1 METLRETPRA
11 RMLVAYDRRAVY
23 ELLREETP
31 HGLRETL
38 HAGRMGAQ
46 LSPAQTRE
54 LERHL
59 NAWMQRALGALPLRD
74 ALLVDEQRGR
84 RVFSL
89 LCATQTRER
98 ASVPAGLVGRLTELP
113 VALDELPGALAA
125 APALVALAARA
136 SRDELALAA
145 LDTDDEFPFP
155 EDLVALALASPKP
168 SAPNPPCFEQPGGW
182 RRSSAALLAITGV
195 ALLVLP
201 LLLGAIPR
209 QSAGLPLALITL
221 ALLVGIKA
229 GWAGYSGSLCIWLVA
244 NLPGFHHDSSLPA
257 SLWPALPLL
266 TLGLSLLWLDPQVHA
281 LWGWLRRRWRG
292 R

>member
-1 METLRETPRA
+1 MPQA
-11 RMLVAYDRRAVY
+11 RTLVAYDRQAIY

-31 HGLRETL
+31 HGLRKAL
-38 HAGRMGAQ
+38 RDGRLGTQ
-46 LSPAQTRE
+46 LSPAQSRE
-54 LERHL
+54 LDRHL
-59 NAWMQRALGALPLRD
+59 NAWGQRALGDLPLRD

-89 LCATQTRER
+89 LCTTQTRER
-98 ASVPAGLVGRLTELP
+98 ADVPAGLLGRLAELP

-125 APALVALAARA
+125 APGLVALAARA
-136 SRDELALAA
+136 GRDGLALAA
-145 LDTDDEFPFP
+145 LGADDEFPFP
-155 EDLVALALASPKP
+155 EDLVALAPALPKP
-168 SAPNPPCFEQPGGW
+168 STPNRPGFEQPSGW
-182 RRSSAALLAITGV
+182 RRRSAALLAIAGV

-229 GWAGYSGSLCIWLVA
+229 GWAGYTGALCVWLVA
-244 NLPGFHHDSSLPA
+244 NLPGFHHDSSLLA

-266 TLGLSLLWLDPQVHA
+266 AFGLSLLWLDPQVHA
-281 LWGWLRRRWRG
+281 LWGWLRRHWRG
-292 R
+292 RS